1 MLAKGIIIM
10 KKVVIVLLSLALLV
24 SCSKI
29 RQKENDIKK
38 NNDNEVCDLKIG
50 CTTYISS
57 YIQAVLLSE
66 IIDRAGYTSKIII
79 DDTDNMW
86 KNLSLGKTDVIL
98 SSWIPTIDTSRRAE
112 IQSLIKDLGSN
123 CRNLS
128 NGIFVPEYT
137 SIGFLNELNEYR
149 DNFSNVIYVCKQS
162 DLTYKE
168 TKNMLEHYKLN
179 YYIQPVSYEELDTVI
194 KKSINNKEWIAVALW
209 TPNGKINKFNLR
221 QLRDSENIFTN
232 NIDTHTIINNDFN
245 NNKLIN
251 ILDNYNIRKCELNEL
266 INLMTQNDIEKKIVT
281 SWLDN
286 NLQVIDRIYSIKK

>member
-1 MLAKGIIIM
+1 M